1 MRIPRTV
8 CVGSRSERALTI
20 PVRAVRA
27 FFNRVCGDRLLVRN
41 DGCEIPTS
49 ARSSRRQSPARYR
62 RAPDLG
68 RVDRSARIG
77 NGDSHVSTCEAVLI
91 VCKSWWCLV
100 TGAELALMAEL
111 HGRCASG
118 RRPDI
123 VER

>member
-20 PVRAVRA
+20 PVRTVRA

-77 NGDSHVSTCEAVLI
+77 NGILTPAPVRPSSSSA
-91 VCKSWWCLV
+91 SPG
-100 TGAELALMAEL
+100 GASSQELSS
-111 HGRCASG
+111 R
-118 RRPDI
+118 
-123 VER
+123 